1 MLYRVKRRYV
11 NGRLA
16 VGRGH
21 THIESRYR
29 SAVFNVLSRNVKP
42 REKLCVIDF
51 KTCYFIHFSPLRL
64 YARFLSVHVQR
75 DEKLRHMERSA
86 KRGIQ
91 REKIFIGS
99 SALGFYAVSVE
110 DRFAVLI

>member
-21 THIESRYR
+21 THIKSRYR

-51 KTCYFIHFSPLRL
+51 KTCYFIHSRL
-64 YARFLSVHVQR
+64 YARFLSVHIQR

-86 KRGIQ
+86 KRGTQ
-91 REKIFIGS
+91 RKKIFIGS
-99 SALGFYAVSVE
+99 SAFGFYAVSVE